1 MHLKGY
7 GELDFQS
14 IQHIIDNCV
23 GLNEINLSA
32 DHLSE
37 DSMNYLVNNLR
48 PSMKKLSLGKMIEVR
63 DNHIGILVRRC
74 NILKDL
80 SLHQTS
86 ITNHSISN
94 IIEHLRGTLEKLDVG
109 STNTDHA
116 KILELRS
123 MPFLKVLTWFPK
135 GRPSS
140 RQAQNLKNKFPEIIV
155 NERPKQSFGF
165 DFPKNIGIGSSN
177 QLFPVD
183 LGFWEIEAKR
193 LPVFR
198 KNYWK

>member
-1 MHLKGY
+1 MKGY

-23 GLNEINLSA
+23 GLKEINLTA
-32 DHLSE
+32 NHLSE

-48 PSMKKLSLGKMIEVR
+48 PTVKKLSLGKIIEVK
-63 DNHIGILVRRC
+63 DNHVEVLVRRC
-74 NILKDL
+74 NKLKEL

-94 IIEHLRGTLEKLDVG
+94 IIEHLRGTFEKLDVG

-140 RQAQNLKNKFPEIIV
+140 QQAQNLKNKFPEIIV

-165 DFPKNIGIGSSN
+165 DFPNMVSIPKWVSN
-177 QLFPVD
+177 
-183 LGFWEIEAKR
+183 
-193 LPVFR
+193 
-198 KNYWK
+198 Y

>member
-23 GLNEINLSA
+23 GLKEINLTA
-32 DHLSE
+32 NYLSE
-37 DSMNYLVNNLR
+37 DSINYLVNNLR
-48 PSMKKLSLGKMIEVR
+48 PTVKKLSLGKIIEVK
-63 DNHIGILVRRC
+63 DTHIEILIRRC
-74 NILKDL
+74 NKLKEL
-80 SLHQTS
+80 SIHQTS
-86 ITNHSISN
+86 ISNYSISH
-94 IIEHLRGTLEKLDVG
+94 IIENLRETLEKLDVG
-109 STNTDHA
+109 STNTDLT

-123 MPFLKVLTWFPK
+123 IPLLKVLTWFPK

-140 RQAQNLKNKFPEIIV
+140 RQVQNLKNQFPEIIV

-183 LGFWEIEAKR
+183 SGFWEIEAKR
-193 LPVFR
+193 LPVFW
-198 KNYWK
+198 KNY